1 MEDVNNMGCKTD
13 TSCIEWLK
21 TWNGNVMQNFKIE

>member
-1 MEDVNNMGCKTD
+1 MEDVIIEGCKTD

-21 TWNGNVMQNFKIE
+21 TLNGNVMQNFKIE